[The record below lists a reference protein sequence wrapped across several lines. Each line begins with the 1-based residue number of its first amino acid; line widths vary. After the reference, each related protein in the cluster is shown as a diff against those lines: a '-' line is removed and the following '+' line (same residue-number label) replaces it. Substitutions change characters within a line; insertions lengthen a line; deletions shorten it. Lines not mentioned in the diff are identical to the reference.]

1 MERSEKLLSRE
12 NSVLVVVDTQE
23 VFLKPI
29 KVRNLI
35 MENIQLLAQVAQRLG
50 VPVLATT
57 QNAEKLGA
65 LTPEIATALGDA
77 PVLDKLCFSCLAS
90 ESFARHLQATGRSQ
104 VVLVGVEAH
113 VCIMQTALDMLKA
126 SYAVHVP
133 YDAVASRLKRDWK
146 YALLRLANSDAVISA
161 VESVVYEWLY
171 EASTDSFREVL
182 PLLKAREQERQK
194 TEEMDEAEE
203 SEEVDASQPE
213 ESKRRR
219 AKARKHCLLP
229 KQTPKNE
236 IEIGRTLRQATGKIG
251 IPLLAVGHINQR
263 AVALCYKP
271 LL

>member
-1 MERSEKLLSRE
+1 MEGETMERSEKLLSRE

-146 YALLRLANSDAVISA
+146 YALLRLANGGVEIST
-161 VESVVYEWLY
+161 VEAVVYEWLY
-171 EASTDSFREVL
+171 EAGTDSFREVL

-213 ESKRRR
+213 ESDEEEEGEGTE
-219 AKARKHCLLP
+219 ALP
-229 KQTPKNE
+229 TSE
-236 IEIGRTLRQATGKIG
+236 TDSEE
-251 IPLLAVGHINQR
+251 
-263 AVALCYKP
+263 
-271 LL
+271 